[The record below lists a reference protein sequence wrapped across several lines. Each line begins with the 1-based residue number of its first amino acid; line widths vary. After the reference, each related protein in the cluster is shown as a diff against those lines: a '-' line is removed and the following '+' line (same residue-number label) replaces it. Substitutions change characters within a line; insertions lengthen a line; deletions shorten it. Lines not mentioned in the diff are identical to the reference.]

1 MPITI
6 PSSVT
11 QENNKLSSDNI
22 SYVLLE
28 ITYGSED
35 PVRICLNNASVTWN
49 SLTWYPAIFS
59 ISGLNET
66 KDAEIPSMTLTF
78 VDITRTLTRLID
90 ENAGIVGA
98 TVVMRIVNSKEMSTT
113 PELEE
118 NMEILGCSIDGGNK
132 ITFQLGAENLINRRC
147 PKNRYL
153 KNHCRFVFRSTL
165 CGFAGLDV
173 YPNKTCNLT
182 LEDCRT
188 NKNNQTRFGGFPGVG
203 ISGFKA

>member
-98 TVVMRIVNSKEMSTT
+98 TVVMRIVNSKDMSTT

-153 KNHCRFVFRSTL
+153 KNHCRFVFKDQAT
-165 CGFAGLDV
+165 CKYPTAGTET
-173 YPNKTCNLT
+173 TCNLS